1 MTPHDRFDSTPPG
14 DAQVES
20 HPEPRLEPW
29 MEARVAARMSVDD
42 ADIPRDR
49 MWSRIEA
56 LVPLEMARRTPASAM
71 NAIADDRVTPITAA
85 RTPNRWRTV
94 AAVAALILLGVAI
107 GRFAVPGARDGAAAP
122 AIASVDSQ
130 PAQSTTPPSAADME
144 VRAAMTDHL
153 QQTVLVLATLD
164 RAAASPSVSGDSA
177 SRAQLR
183 QLLGTTRLLLDDP
196 SLRDQRT
203 HRLLQDLEL
212 VLVQL
217 SRVRAAA
224 PATREVAD
232 LTLRETNLLPRLREA
247 ASGEG
252 RGSEEP

>member
-1 MTPHDRFDSTPPG
+1 MTPHDSVNPPRAAD
-14 DAQVES
+14 DARLDAHIEA
-20 HPEPRLEPW
+20 HIEPRLDPW
-29 MEARVAARMSVDD
+29 MEARVAERVSVDD
-42 ADIPRDR
+42 ADIPRER
-49 MWSRIEA
+49 MWARIEA

-71 NAIADDRVTPITAA
+71 DAIADDRVRPIATVRA
-85 RTPNRWRTV
+85 PNRWRTI

-107 GRFAVPGARDGAAAP
+107 GRFAVPGARDATTP
-122 AIASVDSQ
+122 TVASADT
-130 PAQSTTPPSAADME
+130 PRTTPPSAGDIE

-153 QQTVLVLATLD
+153 QQTVTVLATFD
-164 RAAASPSVSGDSA
+164 RAPSASADSA
-177 SRAQLR
+177 SRTQLR

-196 SLRDQRT
+196 SLRDART

>member
-1 MTPHDRFDSTPPG
+1 MSSHDRFDSTPQDEAPR
-14 DAQVES
+14 DPHV
-20 HPEPRLEPW
+20 EPRLEPW
-29 MEARVAARMSVDD
+29 MEARVAERLSVDD
-42 ADIPRDR
+42 GDIPRER

-71 NAIADDRVTPITAA
+71 EAIADDRVRPITSA
-85 RTPNRWRTV
+85 PQPKRWRTF

-107 GRFAVPGARDGAAAP
+107 GRFAVPGARDAVATPSVAT
-122 AIASVDSQ
+122 VDSQ
-130 PAQSTTPPSAADME
+130 TATPPSAGDLE

-153 QQTVLVLATLD
+153 QQTVTVLASLD
-164 RAAASPSVSGDSA
+164 RSSTPASSDSA

-203 HRLLQDLEL
+203 HRLLQDLEV

-247 ASGEG
+247 ANGNG
-252 RGSEEP
+252 RGSSEEEP